1 MLNTD
6 KRYYNV
12 YLFITNLSV
21 RQTDRSTKT
30 HSQNQYYKEKNN
42 VFSNKKVSIYQL
54 LYFLELISVYSE
66 QQYMQIMLDSCIPLL
81 AVSANAHTDFP
92 PERRF
97 LLPIPLRLSA

>member
-1 MLNTD
+1 MFI
-6 KRYYNV
+6 
-12 YLFITNLSV
+12 YLSPIFQFAKLTVALKHIHKINIT
-21 RQTDRSTKT
+21 K
-30 HSQNQYYKEKNN
+30 KKNN